1 MADPTDPPE
10 SAPPSQNQ
18 VENQSVVKAAG
29 LIGSATFLSR
39 ILGFIRDIVL
49 ARLFGATPA
58 ADAFFIAYRIPNLL
72 RELFAEGSMS
82 SAFIPVFTEYRTR
95 RSDRDAWEL
104 ASAVFTTLL
113 TLVTLITILGIVAAP
128 AIVWV
133 LAPGFH
139 ESAEKLS
146 TATVLTRVMFPYLVF
161 ISLASLAMGILN
173 SMRAFAAPALSPV
186 FFNLFVIACALFVS
200 PLLPDPIVGV
210 AIGVVAGGAAQFAM
224 QLPGLAF
231 RKMLFGFRFQ
241 PGHPGVRQIGVLM
254 VPTLV
259 GLSVTQVNITIGTM
273 LASYFEGGPTYLF
286 YGMRLVQFPLGIF
299 GVALA
304 TAILPTLATQAAA
317 GAVEELRRTL
327 GFGLRMILFIIIPAM
342 LGLMLLCGPIVHLFF
357 EHGSFTADD
366 THGTAAAV
374 FYYALGLWAF
384 AGVRII
390 VAAFYA
396 VQDTKTPALAA
407 VSAVACNLI
416 LSLILMGPL
425 GHGGLALATALA
437 AMVNISILVA
447 VLNTRLGGVDWGSV
461 GRSAVRVGVA
471 AVPVVLACVWVEG
484 LAVWGRADEWIAKAV
499 MLTVGIGL
507 SVTGYVGIHAL
518 LRSEE
523 LEVLWGMLKEKLWR
537 GARGH
542 GRPVNGQ

>member
-1 MADPTDPPE
+1 
-10 SAPPSQNQ
+10 
-18 VENQSVVKAAG
+18 
-29 LIGSATFLSR
+29 
-39 ILGFIRDIVL
+39 
-49 ARLFGATPA
+49 
-58 ADAFFIAYRIPNLL
+58 
-72 RELFAEGSMS
+72 MS

-113 TLVTLITILGIVAAP
+113 TLVTLITILGIVGAP

-139 ESAEKLS
+139 ESAEKLT
-146 TATVLTRVMFPYLVF
+146 TATVLMRVMFPYLVF

-210 AIGVVAGGAAQFAM
+210 AIGVVAGGAAQFAK

-461 GRSAVRVGVA
+461 GRSALRVGVA

-523 LEVLWGMLKEKLWR
+523 LEVLWGMLKEKLGR

>member
-1 MADPTDPPE
+1 
-10 SAPPSQNQ
+10 
-18 VENQSVVKAAG
+18 
-29 LIGSATFLSR
+29 
-39 ILGFIRDIVL
+39 
-49 ARLFGATPA
+49 
-58 ADAFFIAYRIPNLL
+58 
-72 RELFAEGSMS
+72 
-82 SAFIPVFTEYRTR
+82 
-95 RSDRDAWEL
+95 
-104 ASAVFTTLL
+104 
-113 TLVTLITILGIVAAP
+113 
-128 AIVWV
+128 
-133 LAPGFH
+133 
-139 ESAEKLS
+139 
-146 TATVLTRVMFPYLVF
+146 
-161 ISLASLAMGILN
+161 
-173 SMRAFAAPALSPV
+173 
-186 FFNLFVIACALFVS
+186 
-200 PLLPDPIVGV
+200 
-210 AIGVVAGGAAQFAM
+210 
-224 QLPGLAF
+224 
-231 RKMLFGFRFQ
+231 
-241 PGHPGVRQIGVLM
+241 
-254 VPTLV
+254 
-259 GLSVTQVNITIGTM
+259 
-273 LASYFEGGPTYLF
+273 
-286 YGMRLVQFPLGIF
+286 MRLVQFPLGIF

-447 VLNTRLGGVDWGSV
+447 VLNTRLGGVDWGSI

-523 LEVLWGMLKEKLWR
+523 LEVLWGMLKEKFGG
-537 GARGH
+537 GARGD
-542 GRPVNGQ
+542 GRSVNGQ